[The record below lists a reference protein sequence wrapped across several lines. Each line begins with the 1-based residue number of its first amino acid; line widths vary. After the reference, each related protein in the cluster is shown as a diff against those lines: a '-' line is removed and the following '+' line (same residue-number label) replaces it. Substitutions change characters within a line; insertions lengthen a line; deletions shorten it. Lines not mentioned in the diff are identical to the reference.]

1 MELDVAVNQ
10 RLHDGKG
17 GLSNEL
23 KKMAEDKELLIP
35 KYFDHG
41 DARKSADLYVQDK
54 LRGIIHEL
62 FAARRRLEKHLGRSE
77 LIAYDQVVAKYLKR
91 DVLFEKLQR
100 EVYREYNE
108 IEQGSQMASHAK
120 DSKRSLE
127 KQGWKTKN
135 T

>member
-23 KKMAEDKELLIP
+23 KTMAEDKELLIP

-41 DARKSADLYVQDK
+41 DARKSADLYVEDK

-108 IEQGSQMASHAK
+108 IE
-120 DSKRSLE
+120 
-127 KQGWKTKN
+127 
-135 T
+135 